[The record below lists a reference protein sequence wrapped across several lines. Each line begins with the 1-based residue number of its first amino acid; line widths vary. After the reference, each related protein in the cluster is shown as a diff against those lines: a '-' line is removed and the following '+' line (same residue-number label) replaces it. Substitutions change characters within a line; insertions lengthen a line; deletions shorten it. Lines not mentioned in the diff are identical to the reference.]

1 MDKLNP
7 KKLLLVIDAQNDFIN
22 ENTQSILDKID
33 KLISSNKYDDV
44 VFTRFI
50 NDKNS
55 IWYKKLNYTGCMTKA
70 KQKIAID
77 TKQYKVIDKK
87 IYSAFNEE
95 LKTYI
100 SKNNI
105 DEIYLCGFDTDA
117 CVQKTA
123 IDLFENNYNVFVLK
137 DYCMSHKGVELH
149 NIIISNLARLIGKNS
164 II

>member
-70 KQKIAID
+70 KQKIAI
-77 TKQYKVIDKK
+77 
-87 IYSAFNEE
+87 
-95 LKTYI
+95 
-100 SKNNI
+100 
-105 DEIYLCGFDTDA
+105 
-117 CVQKTA
+117 
-123 IDLFENNYNVFVLK
+123 
-137 DYCMSHKGVELH
+137 
-149 NIIISNLARLIGKNS
+149 
-164 II
+164 